1 MRRRNELRQFGLC
14 IGATQA
20 MTARAHPNTQKT
32 GDVLSLQDY
41 SIDPE
46 DLHIF
51 DFDGVIISRDYYDIY
66 DLPPTDDEKQLIS
79 STAAHFGIRCSDMDQ
94 RYQRHLTFEAAAW
107 KLRLPFKPGPGFSHA
122 IQASQQSRFFIL
134 TARCSWHAV
143 ARLRD
148 FLQQSQLFPLELFT
162 VGLVPKYLQ
171 ISLICRESPARR
183 AFFIDDL
190 AANIEAVKKN
200 IDVNHL
206 QFVHATG
213 EPKADEETLRE
224 YCYSVLSDAIK
235 YD

>member
-1 MRRRNELRQFGLC
+1 
-14 IGATQA
+14 
-20 MTARAHPNTQKT
+20 MTAGAPANTRKT

-41 SIDPE
+41 SVHAE

-66 DLPPTDDEKQLIS
+66 DLPPTDDEKELIS
-79 STAAHFGIRCSDMDQ
+79 SAAEYFGIRCSDMDQ
-94 RYQRHLTFEAAAW
+94 RYQRHLAFEAASW
-107 KLRLPFKPGPGFSHA
+107 KLRLPFKPGPGLEHA

-148 FLQQSQLFPLELFT
+148 FLQQYDLFPLELFT

-171 ISLICRESPARR
+171 ISLICRESPSRR
-183 AFFIDDL
+183 AIFIDDL
-190 AANIEAVKKN
+190 QANIEAVKDN
-200 IDVNHL
+200 IDVSNI

-213 EPKADEETLRE
+213 EEKADEKTLRD